1 MLSNEQL
8 SQNKEEFIS
17 LLNNIQREG
26 ANIEGLVK
34 KLESSD
40 FFYAPASTKYHGS
53 VKVGLCRHCLDVYIV
68 LRNLVAQN
76 NLDVEE
82 ESLII
87 CALLHDFSKMN
98 LYEVT
103 NFNKKVYSE
112 NGSKSDNGGRF
123 DWVTEQG
130 YKTIDLS
137 ERFVYG
143 NHEETSEYMIRQFIP
158 LKTEESVAILH
169 HHGGMGWDSSQ
180 TNISDIYQRYPLALM
195 LHLADMTCA
204 YLYC

>member
-8 SQNKEEFIS
+8 TQNKEEFIS
-17 LLNNIQREG
+17 LLNSIHREG
-26 ANIEGLVK
+26 ANVEGLVK
-34 KLESSD
+34 KLKSSD

-53 VKVGLCRHCLDVYIV
+53 FKGGLCRHCLDVYIV
-68 LRNLVAQN
+68 LRNLISQN

-130 YKTIDLS
+130 YKTVDLS

-143 NHEETSEYMIRQFIP
+143 NHEESSEYMIRQFIP
-158 LKTEESVAILH
+158 LKIEESVAILH

>member
-8 SQNKEEFIS
+8 VKNKEEFIS

-34 KLESSD
+34 KLEASD

-53 VKVGLCRHCLDVYIV
+53 FKGGLCRHCLDVHIV

-76 NLDVEE
+76 NLDIEE

-112 NGSKSDNGGRF
+112 TGSKSDNGGRF

-130 YKTIDLS
+130 YKTVDLS

-158 LKTEESVAILH
+158 LKLEESVAILH
-169 HHGGMGWDSSQ
+169 HHGGMGYDSSQ

>member
-17 LLNNIQREG
+17 LLKSIHREQ
-26 ANIEGLVK
+26 ANVEGLVK
-34 KLESSD
+34 KLEASD

-53 VKVGLCRHCLDVYIV
+53 FKGGLCRHSLDVYIV

-76 NLDVEE
+76 NLDIEE

-158 LKTEESVAILH
+158 LKLEESVAILH
-169 HHGGMGWDSSQ
+169 HHGGMGYDSSQ

>member
-17 LLNNIQREG
+17 LLNSIHRER
-26 ANIEGLVK
+26 ANVEGLVK
-34 KLESSD
+34 KLEASD

-53 VKVGLCRHCLDVYIV
+53 FKGGLCRHCLDVYIV
-68 LRNLVAQN
+68 LRNLVSQN
-76 NLDVEE
+76 NLDIDE

-87 CALLHDFSKMN
+87 CTLLHDFSKMN

-158 LKTEESVAILH
+158 LKLEESVAILH
-169 HHGGMGWDSSQ
+169 HHGGMGYDSSQ

-195 LHLADMTCA
+195 LHLADMICA

>member
-17 LLNNIQREG
+17 LLKSIHREQ
-26 ANIEGLVK
+26 ANVEGLVK
-34 KLESSD
+34 KLEASD

-53 VKVGLCRHCLDVYIV
+53 FKGGLCRHSLDVYIV

-76 NLDVEE
+76 NLDIDE

-130 YKTIDLS
+130 YKTVDLS

-158 LKTEESVAILH
+158 LKLEESVAILH
-169 HHGGMGWDSSQ
+169 HHGGMGYDSSQ

>member
-1 MLSNEQL
+1 MLSSEQI
-8 SQNKEEFIS
+8 QNNKNEFIS
-17 LLNNIQREG
+17 LLKTINRDN
-26 ANIEGLVK
+26 ANIEGLIT
-34 KLESSD
+34 KLGASD
-40 FFYAPASTKYHGS
+40 FFTAPASTKYHGAF
-53 VKVGLCRHCLDVYIV
+53 KGGLCRHSLDVYIV
-68 LRNLVAQN
+68 LKNLVVQN
-76 NLDVEE
+76 NLEIDND
-82 ESLII
+82 SLVI

-158 LKTEESVAILH
+158 LKLEESVAILH
-169 HHGGMGWDSSQ
+169 HHGGMGYDSSQ

>member
-1 MLSNEQL
+1 M
-8 SQNKEEFIS
+8 
-17 LLNNIQREG
+17 
-26 ANIEGLVK
+26 
-34 KLESSD
+34 
-40 FFYAPASTKYHGS
+40 
-53 VKVGLCRHCLDVYIV
+53 
-68 LRNLVAQN
+68 
-76 NLDVEE
+76 
-82 ESLII
+82 II

-130 YKTIDLS
+130 YKTVDLAD
-137 ERFVYG
+137 RFVYG

>member
-1 MLSNEQL
+1 MLSQEQIE
-8 SQNKEEFIS
+8 QNKVEFIS
-17 LLNNIQREG
+17 LLKSISREN
-26 ANIEGLVK
+26 ANIEGLIN

-40 FFYAPASTKYHGS
+40 FFTAPASTKYHGAF
-53 VKVGLCRHCLDVYIV
+53 KGGLCRHCLDVYIV

-76 NLDVEE
+76 NLEFDED
-82 ESLII
+82 SLII

-98 LYEVT
+98 LYET
-103 NFNKKVYSE
+103 TYFNKKVYSE
-112 NGSKSDNGGRF
+112 TGSKSDNAGRF
-123 DWVTEQG
+123 DWVSEQG
-130 YKTIDLS
+130 YKTVDVS

-158 LKTEESVAILH
+158 LKVEESVAILH
-169 HHGGMGWDSSQ
+169 HHGGMGYDSTQ
-180 TNISDIYQRYPLALM
+180 MDISLIYGRYPLALM